1 MARNVYFSHGT
12 KNEQFLVEDLIVE
25 SLSIYGQE
33 FYYIPRT
40 LVGKDEILG
49 EDRLSEFKSAYPIE
63 MYMENVT
70 GFEGQGAFIQKFG
83 LMMEQTATLT
93 VARRRWEQLIGRFG
107 QTILPNRPC
116 EGDLLYF
123 PLSKGLFEIKFVKHQ
138 DPFYQLGRLYVY
150 TLEVELFQY
159 SSEHMDTGVKDIDVF
174 ETLKSFDTDI
184 PRTGAAKVTSV
195 NLTNM
200 GLGYLTVP
208 TVSFSTNYG
217 VGAAATAIIYKGD
230 DNDDCY
236 MEIDYGK
243 VSEII
248 VTNGGSGYSN
258 TPTVTISAP
267 TPQDLATGQAIIGS
281 IITGGSVTGFTIQ
294 NPGKFYGTA
303 PTITI
308 AAPASGVRATATA
321 VLVNGVITGLTITNP
336 GSGYTVAPA
345 VSIPAPLGIRATAE
359 AVIEINIDRIDSY
372 GDNNKFKDES
382 TTVVFNANNPFG
394 DIVTGDYPDLYDSET
409 TRINSTTKTNG

>member
-25 SLSIYGQE
+25 SLSIYGQD

-159 SSEHMDTGVKDIDVF
+159 SSEHMDTGVKEIDVF

-184 PRTGAAKVTSV
+184 PRTGSAKVTSV
-195 NLTNM
+195 NMTNM
-200 GLGYLTVP
+200 GMGYLTVP
-208 TVSFSTNYG
+208 TVSFSTNFG
-217 VGAAATAIIYKGD
+217 VGAAGTAVIYKGD
-230 DNDDCY
+230 DNDNCY
-236 MEIDYGK
+236 TEIDYGK
-243 VSEII
+243 VTDVI
-248 VTNGGSGYSN
+248 VTSGGNGYTN

-267 TPQDLATGQAIIGS
+267 LSQDLATGQAIIGTT
-281 IITGGSVTGFTIQ
+281 IANGSVTGFNIDGG
-294 NPGKFYGTA
+294 NFYGTA
-303 PTITI
+303 PVITI
-308 AAPASGVRATATA
+308 DAPTTGVRATATA
-321 VLVNGVITGLTITNP
+321 TVVDGRITGLTITNP
-336 GSGYTVAPA
+336 GSGYTSAPS
-345 VSIPAPLGIRATAE
+345 VSVPAPLGVRATAT
-359 AVIEINIDRIDSY
+359 AVIEINIDRVDSY

-409 TRINSTTKTNG
+409 ASINSTTKTNG